1 MRRAALVVFGLGVA
15 LVASAGCSGLPDRKS
30 TGSAGSSAAKAT
42 GSKGTGAKANGAGAS
57 ETAKAR
63 PAPLPVVEAGG
74 ACELL
79 TYEMIKDKDVSF
91 RSEGRRLEN
100 SIQQELQRA
109 QQRYAELMN
118 KDHTY
123 STKEELRRDEAEV
136 QQLAMQVQQLQAQG
150 EEQLARLEARILQE
164 ISDEL
169 KSYLEEYN
177 KTAGFDYIFSVQNG
191 GQIWVGN
198 EQLDIT
204 DDLVNGLNAR
214 YRASRS
220 AKK

>member
-1 MRRAALVVFGLGVA
+1 MTRNTVLLLVWNVLLTVLVGWALLRPTSNTTGTPSTDATDATEGDVMAVVPSVVRDSAALK
-15 LVASAGCSGLPDRKS
+15 D
-30 TGSAGSSAAKAT
+30 
-42 GSKGTGAKANGAGAS
+42 
-57 ETAKAR
+57 AR
-63 PAPLPVVEAGG
+63 IAYFRMDSLQKR
-74 ACELL
+74 
-79 TYEMIKDKDVSF
+79 YEMIKDKDVSF

-204 DDLVNGLNAR
+204 DDLVNGLNSR
-214 YRASRS
+214 YRAS
-220 AKK
+220 KKLKP

>member
-1 MRRAALVVFGLGVA
+1 MTRNTVLLLVWNVLLTVLVGWALLRPNSNTTGTAATDATDPGAGDVEAVVPSVVRDSAALK
-15 LVASAGCSGLPDRKS
+15 D
-30 TGSAGSSAAKAT
+30 
-42 GSKGTGAKANGAGAS
+42 
-57 ETAKAR
+57 AR
-63 PAPLPVVEAGG
+63 IAYFRMDSLQKR
-74 ACELL
+74 
-79 TYEMIKDKDVSF
+79 YEMIKDKDVSF

>member
-1 MRRAALVVFGLGVA
+1 M
-15 LVASAGCSGLPDRKS
+15 K
-30 TGSAGSSAAKAT
+30 
-42 GSKGTGAKANGAGAS
+42 
-57 ETAKAR
+57 
-63 PAPLPVVEAGG
+63 
-74 ACELL
+74 
-79 TYEMIKDKDVSF
+79 
-91 RSEGRRLEN
+91 
-100 SIQQELQRA
+100 
-109 QQRYAELMN
+109 
-118 KDHTY
+118 
-123 STKEELRRDEAEV
+123 
-136 QQLAMQVQQLQAQG
+136 VQQLQAEG

-214 YRASRS
+214 YRAG
-220 AKK
+220 KKPKP

>member
-1 MRRAALVVFGLGVA
+1 MTRNTVLLLVWNVLLTVLVGWALLRPNSNAAGTTSTDTTDATEGDVVAVTPSVVRDSAALK
-15 LVASAGCSGLPDRKS
+15 D
-30 TGSAGSSAAKAT
+30 
-42 GSKGTGAKANGAGAS
+42 
-57 ETAKAR
+57 AR
-63 PAPLPVVEAGG
+63 IAYFRMDSLQKRY
-74 ACELL
+74 EL
-79 TYEMIKDKDVSF
+79 IKDKDVSF

-214 YRASRS
+214 YRAG
-220 AKK
+220 KKPKP

>member
-1 MRRAALVVFGLGVA
+1 MTRNTILLLGWNVLLTVLVGWVLLRPNSNTTSTAATDATDPGAGDVEAVVPSVVRDSAALK
-15 LVASAGCSGLPDRKS
+15 D
-30 TGSAGSSAAKAT
+30 
-42 GSKGTGAKANGAGAS
+42 
-57 ETAKAR
+57 AR
-63 PAPLPVVEAGG
+63 IAYFRMDSLQKRY
-74 ACELL
+74 EL
-79 TYEMIKDKDVSF
+79 IKDKDVSF

-100 SIQQELQRA
+100 SIQQQLQRA

-123 STKEELRRDEAEV
+123 STKEELQRDEAEV

-177 KTAGFDYIFSVQNG
+177 KSAGFDYIFSVQNG

-214 YRASRS
+214 YRAG
-220 AKK
+220 KKPKP

>member
-1 MRRAALVVFGLGVA
+1 MTRNTVLLLVWNVLLTVLVGWALLRPTSNTTGTPSTDATDATEGDVMAVVPSVVRDRAALK
-15 LVASAGCSGLPDRKS
+15 D
-30 TGSAGSSAAKAT
+30 
-42 GSKGTGAKANGAGAS
+42 
-57 ETAKAR
+57 AR
-63 PAPLPVVEAGG
+63 IAYFRMDSLQKR
-74 ACELL
+74 
-79 TYEMIKDKDVSF
+79 YEMIKDKDVSF

-204 DDLVNGLNAR
+204 DDLVNGLNSR
-214 YRASRS
+214 YRAS
-220 AKK
+220 KKLKP

>member
-1 MRRAALVVFGLGVA
+1 MTRNTILLLGWNVLLTALVGWVLLRPHSATAPTPAADGTEAGEADVLAVMPSVVRDSAALK
-15 LVASAGCSGLPDRKS
+15 D
-30 TGSAGSSAAKAT
+30 
-42 GSKGTGAKANGAGAS
+42 
-57 ETAKAR
+57 AR
-63 PAPLPVVEAGG
+63 IAYFRMDSLQKRY
-74 ACELL
+74 EL
-79 TYEMIKDKDVSF
+79 IKDKDVSF

-100 SIQQELQRA
+100 SIQQQLQRA

-123 STKEELRRDEAEV
+123 STKEELQRDEAEV

-177 KTAGFDYIFSVQNG
+177 KSAGFDYIFSVQNG

-214 YRASRS
+214 YRAG
-220 AKK
+220 KKPKP

>member
-1 MRRAALVVFGLGVA
+1 MTRNTILLLVWNVLLTVLVGWALLRPTSNTASTASTDATDAAEGDVVAVVPSVVRDSAALK
-15 LVASAGCSGLPDRKS
+15 D
-30 TGSAGSSAAKAT
+30 
-42 GSKGTGAKANGAGAS
+42 
-57 ETAKAR
+57 AR
-63 PAPLPVVEAGG
+63 IAYFRMDSLQKRY
-74 ACELL
+74 EL
-79 TYEMIKDKDVSF
+79 IKDKDVSF
-91 RSEGRRLEN
+91 RSEGRKLES
-100 SIQQELQRA
+100 SIQQQLQRA

-123 STKEELRRDEAEV
+123 STQEELRRDEAEV
-136 QQLAMQVQQLQAQG
+136 QQLAMKVQQLQAEG

-214 YRASRS
+214 YRAG
-220 AKK
+220 KKPKP